1 MPKIIKR
8 FSDEQIDR
16 ANRIDVVE
24 YARSTGLEIAR
35 SGNWFKA
42 KHMSGL
48 YFNKNANT
56 WHWETQDVG
65 GTGAISLCM
74 KLENLEWKDAVKRLL
89 GEEME
94 TMRHSEQWT
103 PVEEPKMEFRL
114 PDKADNYRHVF
125 AYLCKSR
132 GIDKEIVGMAV
143 KQGLLYENTQH
154 SCVFVGK
161 DAEGIPRHAS
171 VRSTYTQ
178 GKVFKQDV
186 PGSQKQYSFSI
197 SGTSG
202 VLNVFEAPIDL
213 LSYMSLQKTHGL
225 EINDSYISLAGTTTK
240 ALECYLSQHDHIEKI
255 RVCTDNDSYINNP
268 NEEFSSNSIHT
279 IKIQPPKLVAEKNQL
294 FEDKI
299 IFKTYKDFEKYVE
312 HNAEAQNYYV
322 AFDRAKVELNV
333 RNPNLNTEDAFHN
346 VVIKGNES
354 FLVADSLDNLKIGK
368 GMMINAEEL
377 FKNYFFVMPAGEAC
391 AARIYNCYKEEY
403 QVTRHRPKSKDFN
416 EDLVHYR
423 QQEQIKEQPIQENLN
438 ERLEAAADRVM
449 EQASIPEPDLEMV
462 M

>member
-1 MPKIIKR
+1 MPRVIKR
-8 FSDEQIDR
+8 FSEEQIDR

-42 KHMSGL
+42 KHMGGL

-103 PVEEPKMEFRL
+103 PVEEPQREFQL
-114 PDKADNYRHVF
+114 PDKADNYRHVY

-132 GIDKEIVGMAV
+132 GIDKEIVDMAV
-143 KQGLLYENTQH
+143 KKGLLYENTQR

-171 VRSTYTQ
+171 VRSTNTQ

-186 PGSQKQYSFSI
+186 PGSQKQFSFSI

-202 VLNVFEAPIDL
+202 VLNVFEAPIDV
-213 LSYMSLQKTHGL
+213 LSYLSFQKLHGL
-225 EINDSYISLAGTTTK
+225 DINDSYVALGGVTDK
-240 ALECYLSQHDHIEKI
+240 ALERFLDEHDNINKI
-255 RVCTDNDSYINNP
+255 RVCSDHD
-268 NEEFSSNSIHT
+268 E
-279 IKIQPPKLVAEKNQL
+279 
-294 FEDKI
+294 
-299 IFKTYKDFEKYVE
+299 
-312 HNAEAQNYYV
+312 
-322 AFDRAKVELNV
+322 
-333 RNPNLNTEDAFHN
+333 
-346 VVIKGNES
+346 
-354 FLVADSLDNLKIGK
+354 
-368 GMMINAEEL
+368 
-377 FKNYFFVMPAGEAC
+377 AGEGC
-391 AARIYNCYKEEY
+391 AARIYNRYKEEY

-423 QQEQIKEQPIQENLN
+423 QQIKEQPIQDNLN
-438 ERLEAAADRVM
+438 KRLEAAADRVM